1 MARLIFQDE
10 LGLKKN
16 FRTRKWKKEMMIPLV
31 KELVSKHG
39 QSALSSTWLCKN
51 GYSGFLDAIQ
61 REYGT
66 WIKLKEA
73 AGFPSKKIK
82 TFRDWD
88 KDELIPFLK
97 SKVEEYGDQAK
108 SSNWFE
114 NNGHSSFVKAV
125 RENYDRSWP
134 KFLEKAGLS
143 NYWNKKDLV
152 PHMNKLLEKHGDKA
166 LSCEWILKKTKLVMV
181 DS

>member
-1 MARLIFQDE
+1 GKWSLFNQYADFKSENSVLNKKWTKDSIKNSFKKLVENHVDEIINSSWLRKNGYGGLNNAIRKEYGSFLKFQDE

-16 FRTRKWKKEMMIPLV
+16 FKARKWKKEMMIPLV

-39 QSALSSTWLCKN
+39 KSALSSTWLNKN
-51 GYSGFLDAIQ
+51 GYSGLLDAIR

-88 KDELIPFLK
+88 KDELIPFIK
-97 SKVEEYGDQAK
+97 SKVEEYGD
-108 SSNWFE
+108 
-114 NNGHSSFVKAV
+114 
-125 RENYDRSWP
+125 
-134 KFLEKAGLS
+134 
-143 NYWNKKDLV
+143 
-152 PHMNKLLEKHGDKA
+152 
-166 LSCEWILKKTKLVMV
+166 
-181 DS
+181 